1 MSRLDEIAVTV
12 ISPGQDSPGGGN
24 AVAILHE
31 IETMLAELLAD
42 GRGQSIDLRSLPMAP
57 GDREILQDALGKGEV
72 SASVDALGPSL
83 VFETAIPGVW
93 WVTHRNSN
101 KEVMAEFIEVCHC
114 PEILRT
120 HPDDISDG
128 LEKLRTRLT
137 PHRKS

>member
-31 IETMLAELLAD
+31 IENMLVQLLES
-42 GRGQSIDLRSLPMAP
+42 GLEQSIDLRSLPMAP
-57 GDREILQDALGKGEV
+57 GDREVLQQALGKGEV

-83 VFETAIPGVW
+83 ISETAIAGVW

-101 KEVMAEFIEVCHC
+101 NEVMADFIEVSHC

-120 HPDDISDG
+120 HSEDISDG

-137 PHRKS
+137 QHQNS